1 MSLCPTQA
9 IRIKGGLATI
19 NKNACVDCGKCLK
32 SCPQH
37 AIYVEQ
43 DDFNQIFNFKHRII
57 LLPTVLFGQFSEE
70 ITEQQIFAELH
81 QMGFTEVIEVAQASG
96 ILAKAIQRYMEK
108 NSYERPFISSFC
120 PAIVRL
126 IQVRFPSLI
135 DHIVPLKQAMDLAAI
150 FARKKYLDKGIS
162 PDEVGIF
169 YVTPCAAK
177 IAAVKSPVGDDQSNI
192 DGVINLNFIYNKIQ
206 LGLTQHRDQP
216 VAVTERTYLSPESIA
231 WDLSEGEAS
240 KFEGRCLAIDE
251 IHNVIDILEK
261 IENDELTDI
270 DFLELRACDHSCAGG
285 ALVVNN
291 RFLTIER
298 LRKRMQASK
307 HEQQQ
312 PDFDDIQEYESYLFK
327 QGKLSGK
334 IPPRSIEQLD
344 ENMLVAMEKMEKLNR
359 IMHVLPQIDCGA
371 CGAPA
376 CHTLARDVV
385 QGKAK
390 LNQCVFMQKLL
401 CNEALMTPEE
411 SLELSEKTRKNLG
424 IKKIWRINKI
434 KYIHENHKLQI
445 MTVQDI
451 VSQLNLTVCSGQEG
465 LQREVKGGYT
475 SDLLSDVMGHAQ
487 EGDVWVTLQT
497 HKNVMAIASLK
508 EIAAIILVKG
518 HLPEE
523 DTLEESNNENIPI
536 LSSPL
541 QTFEITGQ
549 LYKLLHP

>member
-1 MSLCPTQA
+1 M
-9 IRIKGGLATI
+9 
-19 NKNACVDCGKCLK
+19 
-32 SCPQH
+32 
-37 AIYVEQ
+37 
-43 DDFNQIFNFKHRII
+43 
-57 LLPTVLFGQFSEE
+57 
-70 ITEQQIFAELH
+70 
-81 QMGFTEVIEVAQASG
+81 
-96 ILAKAIQRYMEK
+96 
-108 NSYERPFISSFC
+108 
-120 PAIVRL
+120 
-126 IQVRFPSLI
+126 
-135 DHIVPLKQAMDLAAI
+135 
-150 FARKKYLDKGIS
+150 
-162 PDEVGIF
+162 
-169 YVTPCAAK
+169 
-177 IAAVKSPVGDDQSNI
+177 
-192 DGVINLNFIYNKIQ
+192 
-206 LGLTQHRDQP
+206 
-216 VAVTERTYLSPESIA
+216 
-231 WDLSEGEAS
+231 
-240 KFEGRCLAIDE
+240 
-251 IHNVIDILEK
+251 IDILEK

-270 DFLELRACDHSCAGG
+270 DFLELRACDHSCACG

-327 QGKLSGK
+327 QGKLREK

-359 IMHVLPQIDCGA
+359 IMSVLPQIDCGA

-390 LNQCVFMQKLL
+390 LNQCVFMQKIL

-411 SLELSEKTRKNLG
+411 SLETFRKNVG

-434 KYIHENHKLQI
+434 KYIHEKHKLQI